1 VIGIGRESPLS
12 DDLAGL
18 MQRHSAAMFVASP
31 PESVHML
38 DASGLALADV
48 AFFVMREDGVPI
60 GMGALKRID
69 DRHAEIKS
77 MHVLAEVRGRGLAR
91 RMLAH
96 LVAAAGDAGY
106 ARVSLETG
114 TQPVFAPARQ
124 LYERAGFGY
133 CGPFAGYTAD
143 PHSVFM
149 TRLL

>member
-1 VIGIGRESPLS
+1 MIAIGRESPLS
-12 DDLAGL
+12 EDLAGL
-18 MQRHSAAMFVASP
+18 MQRHSVAMVAASP

-48 AFFVMREDGVPI
+48 TFFVMREAGVPI

-96 LVAAAGDAGY
+96 LVAAAEDAGFT
-106 ARVSLETG
+106 RISLETG
-114 TQPVFAPARQ
+114 SQPVFAPARQ

-133 CGPFAGYTAD
+133 CGPFAGYAAD
-143 PHSVFM
+143 SHSTFM